1 MLVLTRKLQEQI
13 RVGDNITLTVLR
25 VKGNS
30 VRIGIEA
37 PKDVRV
43 VRGELPP
50 KESLEAIDELPPAE
64 ITLQFQEELPGES
77 SAEEPNRA
85 PERLTL
91 KDYMSGSAAHAL

>member
-13 RVGDNITLTVLR
+13 RVGDDITLTVLR

-50 KESLEAIDELPPAE
+50 KEQLQAEFTLE
-64 ITLQFQEELPGES
+64 FGEELPGEQL
-77 SAEEPNRA
+77 AEEPETA
-85 PERLTL
+85 PRRQTL
-91 KDYMSGSAAHAL
+91 KDYISTTAHAM